1 VTANANLFLL
11 HECVTRR
18 SALLIET
25 SSHCTKVTEP
35 IGGQLVLR
43 HASKRTSWTWGPDD
57 YDVIDSSGRALG
69 RIFKARAGVPPEY
82 PWMWTITGAVV
93 MPDLPSSGFC
103 ATRRQAKAEFAKTW
117 RAWLV
122 FTR

>member
-1 VTANANLFLL
+1 
-11 HECVTRR
+11 
-18 SALLIET
+18 
-25 SSHCTKVTEP
+25 
-35 IGGQLVLR
+35 
-43 HASKRTSWTWGPDD
+43 
-57 YDVIDSSGRALG
+57 VIDAHGRDIG
-69 RIFKARAGVPPEY
+69 RIFEARAGVPPEY

-122 FTR
+122 FTRWEPDNVDGWHLHQYLVKTAFNTAQETAAVTTNVAKRMATGTSTQSQKTAT